1 MCYSRGKMHTCKP
14 ERLIGR
20 RKINEGL
27 MDSKPKANL
36 IISNNTYNIRY
47 SSVHKSWMVMEI
59 NVVNFY
65 DTFL

>member
-1 MCYSRGKMHTCKP
+1 
-14 ERLIGR
+14 
-20 RKINEGL
+20 

-65 DTFL
+65 GSSFNDILGLYCKWMERAKQ